1 MIGAGLAGKGGLG
14 RRRYRADHFSA
25 ADFCDLAQ
33 ENAAAAGGGMHKAAR
48 RRSERKSRGR
58 EIVRGEALEQNRRG
72 FFKADLVGQ
81 RYDPLC
87 GRKRMGSV
95 TARSEDEDH
104 AIADGDM
111 VDIGADGFNDAGA
124 FEPERQ
130 GQVAFV
136 KSAAQLRVEEIDAGG
151 FHGGQN
157 LAVPG
162 RRQRQILE
170 RHRFGA
176 AAGMNTHGFHCTAS
190 EMLCVIGCTA

>member
-1 MIGAGLAGKGGLG
+1 MAAVG

-25 ADFCDLAQ
+25 TDFCDLAQ
-33 ENAAAAGGGMHKAAR
+33 ENAAAACGGMHKAAR
-48 RRSERKSRGR
+48 RRSERRS
-58 EIVRGEALEQNRRG
+58 
-72 FFKADLVGQ
+72 
-81 RYDPLC
+81 
-87 GRKRMGSV
+87 
-95 TARSEDEDH
+95 RSEDEGH
-104 AIADGDM
+104 VIADGDI

-130 GQVAFV
+130 GQVALV

-157 LAVPG
+157 LAAPG

-176 AAGMNTHGFHCTAS
+176 AASVNTDGFHGTAC